1 MDLKQEKMETKDIIT
16 ALLIIIFFLLTATI
30 IALTYS
36 GVHTFYI
43 GFHNVDIAWN
53 FKHVESSLNVTLIDT
68 ASDGNQYPLGE
79 IYTMG
84 LDYLRESVIY
94 FGLAI
99 IFSLVWGFLL
109 KIIIQRK

>member
-1 MDLKQEKMETKDIIT
+1 METKDKLIT
-16 ALLIIIFFLLTATI
+16 ALLIISFFLLTATI
-30 IALTYS
+30 MALTYS

-43 GFHNVDIAWN
+43 GFHNVDLAWN
-53 FKHVESSLNVTLIDT
+53 FKQVENSLGIVLIDT
-68 ASDGNQYPLGE
+68 ASDGNQYTLGE
-79 IYTMG
+79 TYTMG